1 MYVCFSFL
9 QDVKSVTEYMMTTNR
24 GLHVGVCTISPPQGV
39 AFVTR
44 FVIDCVNWKSSVGEL
59 SYSAFVKEEGPDS
72 ATNYRLLKYGTQ
84 STLDVLLPSTAIDSN
99 NRVELKIE
107 VIDLYGAYESVL
119 LNVQVSVVE
128 FFQTKNFVC

>member
-24 GLHVGVCTISPPQGV
+24 GPHGGVCTISPPQGV
-39 AFVTR
+39 AFVTS
-44 FVIDCVNWKSSVGEL
+44 FVIDCVNWKSSIGEL

-72 ATNYRLLKYGTQ
+72 TTNYRLLKYSTQ
-84 STLDVLLPSTAIDSN
+84 STLDVLLPSMGIDSN

>member
-44 FVIDCVNWKSSVGEL
+44 FVIDCVNWKSSIGEL

-72 ATNYRLLKYGTQ
+72 TTNYRLLKYGTQ